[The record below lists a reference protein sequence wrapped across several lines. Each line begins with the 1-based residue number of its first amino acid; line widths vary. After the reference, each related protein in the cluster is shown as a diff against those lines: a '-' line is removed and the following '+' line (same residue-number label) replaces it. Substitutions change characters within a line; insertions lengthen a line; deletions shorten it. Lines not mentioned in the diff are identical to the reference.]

1 MQPQLLAFKT
11 FRVVFSHDE
20 NVSQFGETLQWKM
33 FYTWH
38 DPIVMWYIWVKRL
51 LEQEKMLDG
60 TWFGDIGNWLDHC
73 LWFAIGEWQV
83 VPTSL

>member
-20 NVSQFGETLQWKM
+20 NISQFGETLQWKM

-38 DPIVMWYIWVKRL
+38 DPIVM
-51 LEQEKMLDG
+51 
-60 TWFGDIGNWLDHC
+60 
-73 LWFAIGEWQV
+73 
-83 VPTSL
+83 